1 MTKHSNN
8 FKNII
13 SLVGMS
19 GVGKTTFAHSF
30 NSNEYFHY
38 SVDYVIGLLIKN
50 DIIKSL
56 DIPQGFK
63 IDLDFKVS
71 NLSVISSFL

>member
-30 NSNEYFHY
+30 NSNEYSSKLADKINIVCLPKKNYRKTMDEF
-38 SVDYVIGLLIKN
+38 GKRLIKHY
-50 DIIKSL
+50 
-56 DIPQGFK
+56 
-63 IDLDFKVS
+63 
-71 NLSVISSFL
+71 